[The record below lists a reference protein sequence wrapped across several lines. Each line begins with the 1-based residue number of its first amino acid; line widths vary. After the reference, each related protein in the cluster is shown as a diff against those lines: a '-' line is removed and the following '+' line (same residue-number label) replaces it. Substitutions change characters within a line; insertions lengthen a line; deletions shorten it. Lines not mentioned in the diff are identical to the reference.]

1 MELSEGHLEDLR
13 NHYADGYFM
22 GREDERARIKTLVEL
37 DLLLPAAVKERVV
50 DLIRGGKDES

>member
-22 GREDERARIKTLVEL
+22 GREDERSRIKTLIEL
-37 DLLLPAAVKERVV
+37 DLMLSAPAKERIA

>member
-1 MELSEGHLEDLR
+1 MELSDGHLEDLR

-22 GREDERARIKTLVEL
+22 GREDERARITTLVKL
-37 DLLLPAAVKERVV
+37 DLLLSEAIKERVT

>member
-1 MELSEGHLEDLR
+1 MEFSEGHLEDLR

-22 GREDERARIKTLVEL
+22 GREDERSRIKTLVEL
-37 DLLLPAAVKERVV
+37 DLLLSAATKERVV